1 MSEFYKSNRY
11 NASEETRVFSVRL
24 NKRLNARFGRAC
36 NAAWPHLK
44 LARVF
49 QMLLTHAL
57 DDLESRNGDSQ
68 ELTEIR
74 SAIAKSKT
82 GIGPK
87 GRLNEKLNASLGRL
101 ERVSKR

>member
-44 LARVF
+44 LAQVF

-57 DDLESRNGDSQ
+57 DDLEIRNEDSE
-68 ELTEIR
+68 ELDEIR
-74 SAIAKSKT
+74 SAINRVKKFRT
-82 GIGPK
+82 YENKKIK
-87 GRLNEKLNASLGRL
+87 IRFDRL
-101 ERVSKR
+101 ERLAKK